1 MLRHFKPE
9 KGSLDINGHKY
20 QYEMFRSKEPSEF
33 GIKRSR
39 IFELN
44 LYRDGTLVADFNK
57 KWLIQPSKDNEDDQ
71 AALNELISK
80 FGAAKAKKEKAG

>member
-20 QYEMFRSKEPSEF
+20 QYEMLRSKEPSDF
-33 GIKRSR
+33 GIRRSR

-44 LYRDGTLVADFNK
+44 LYRDGTLVADFDK
-57 KWLIQPSKDNEDDQ
+57 KWLIKPSEDNADDQ
-71 AALNELISK
+71 AAMNELIDK
-80 FGAAKAKKEKAG
+80 FGAAKAKKEKPQ

>member
-20 QYEMFRSKEPSEF
+20 QYEMLRSKEPSDF

-44 LYRDGTLVADFNK
+44 LYRDGTLVADFDK

-71 AALNELISK
+71 AALNELILK
-80 FGAAKAKKEKAG
+80 FGASKAKKEKAG